1 MADSVTF
8 ECSVRLRHFP
18 RTRRR
23 STRTGNPSPP
33 MMTAPMIGTSTNQSE
48 LKPIRLSAY
57 SENPALLNAVTA
69 WKAPLHAAVPMP
81 TS

>member
-1 MADSVTF
+1 
-8 ECSVRLRHFP
+8 
-18 RTRRR
+18 
-23 STRTGNPSPP
+23 

-57 SENPALLNAVTA
+57 NENPALLNAVTA